1 MLDLD
6 NGQITGPVWTD
17 ACGHGG
23 YVCSFEHRLTIDR
36 VDKYDLYVFD
46 QPDGQEICLRFGSEG
61 HEYCSPGPIHQ
72 VCSLTDIDD
81 KYRRAVNLLRKF
93 GTIKWERSPEQKKE
107 QKQGTTGDYRDQH
120 GSFR

>member
-6 NGQITGPVWTD
+6 NGQIAGPVWTD
-17 ACGHGG
+17 HCGHGG
-23 YVCSFEHRLTIDR
+23 YVCSFEHRPTIDR

-46 QPDGQEICLRFGSEG
+46 LPVTFQKSRQEICLRFGEEG

-93 GTIKWERSPEQKKE
+93 GTIKWERSAEPE
-107 QKQGTTGDYRDQH
+107 
-120 GSFR
+120 